1 MRTSLRFRPRAA
13 GAVVSVYEYLKATCP
28 LAVASLEQAGLFD
41 ESLFLA
47 PGQARYLP
55 AGEALTAADLRWLM
69 AAPGE
74 DKRRGGVE

>member
-47 PGQARYLP
+47 TPGRYLRG
-55 AGEALTAADLRWLM
+55 GEALTAAELRWLM